1 MIAFVALAHAQQ
13 DGWVLPNAARM
24 ETGEGYAG
32 LGGVALT
39 NYGYVEP
46 AVLVQAGVAPDERV
60 AFHLRG
66 VVFPNLEGAFGLVG
80 VRYLA
85 LDRERVRLAPWAGV
99 GGMLHDERGYGW
111 RWGSVGA
118 DGVVVAGVALEA
130 GGERVWFDL
139 SAPVVGAPVGG
150 WTTFQDPRLYFIW
163 LAGTEIG
170 ADFRVG
176 ERHLLRVGQESL
188 APSFTWRWLGD
199 HVYTELNV
207 STAIMVNVVSFA
219 VGGRF

>member
-1 MIAFVALAHAQQ
+1 MIALVALAHAQQ

-24 ETGEGYAG
+24 EAGQGYAG
-32 LGGVALT
+32 LGGMALT
-39 NYGYVEP
+39 NYGSAEP
-46 AVLVQAGVAPDERV
+46 AVLVQAGVAPDDRV

-85 LDRERVRLAPWAGV
+85 LDRPGVRLAPWAGV
-99 GGMLHDERGYGW
+99 GGMLYDQRGYGW

-130 GGERVWFDL
+130 GGERAWFDL
-139 SAPVVGAPVGG
+139 SAPVVGVPVGG
-150 WTTFQDPRLYFIW
+150 WTTIQDPTSLFIW
-163 LAGTEIG
+163 VAGVELG
-170 ADFRVG
+170 GNFRVG
-176 ERHLLRVGQESL
+176 ERHLIRVGQESFL
-188 APSFTWRWLGD
+188 PSLTWRWLGD

-207 STAIMVNVVSFA
+207 STAIVVNAVSFG